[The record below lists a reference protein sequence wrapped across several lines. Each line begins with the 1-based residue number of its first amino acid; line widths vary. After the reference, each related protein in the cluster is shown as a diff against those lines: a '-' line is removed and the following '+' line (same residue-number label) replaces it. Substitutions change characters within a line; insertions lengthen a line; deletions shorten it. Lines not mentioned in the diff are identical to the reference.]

1 LNPGD
6 KVRVVDNPSRVGTLS
21 SEPAVG
27 SAARR
32 RLLVNFSDGEEY
44 VLEASL
50 EKVLR
55 ETRDPYELMGRGD
68 YGRAL
73 DLRGAITFYRLSGKL
88 ANLIYSLNTTNTQFL
103 PYQFKP
109 VLQFLDSPSRGI
121 VIADEVGLGKT
132 IEAGLIWTELRARQD
147 ARRLLVV
154 CPAMLCEKWKDEL
167 GNRFGVKAE
176 IIGAGELLARL
187 QLAQDRPQEEFALVV
202 SMQGMRPPR
211 GWNDR
216 GSPSQAATAKLARF
230 LQDAEARDPLL
241 DLVVIDEAHY
251 LRNAQTQTHRFAA
264 LLRPVTDGLVL
275 LSATP
280 IQMRSTDLFNLLHLL
295 DADAF
300 PYEWTYDQSVQGN
313 APIVAMRDR
322 VLREVVPQAE
332 FIEALKQARDQRL
345 FDDSAQI
352 EFLLAEP
359 PSDALLASA
368 RGRAQLA
375 EQLDRINPR
384 AKVIARTLK
393 REVQELRVQREPV
406 TIKAEMSPRERT
418 FYERVTAAVREH
430 CERNDVSEGFL
441 LTIPQRQ
448 MASCMAAAC
457 RGWAERLRRAAD
469 AGDEEAIYELYGDTM
484 VADEPLPLAT
494 PSRSTAPQDPGALLR
509 VLMGIAREVGDFDA
523 LRAADSKLSALLRSL
538 TEYWRD
544 QPGRKVV
551 LFAFYRNTLYYLQER
566 LAEVGVRAVVLHGGM
581 DKHAVL
587 RHFESPEGPTVLLSS
602 EVASEGVDLQFSSL
616 VVNYDLPWNPAKIE
630 QRIGRID
637 RIGQAAPKIL
647 IWNMVYAD
655 TLDDRVLERLLNR
668 LNIFKTALGSMEE
681 ILGATVRELTHD
693 LLSHQLTPEKEKAR
707 IDLANVAIEN
717 LRQQQEQLEAKATQ
731 LMGHG
736 DFILNKVKAADELGR
751 YIRGEDLLV
760 YARDYIE
767 KEFPGTRLLSSDRNL
782 LEAALELSVA
792 GRVHFNQFLAT
803 YRLHGRTAVL
813 ANAPPK
819 LLFDNRLGTA
829 PRGMEKVT
837 QDHPLIRFVSERQ
850 KSAGKA
856 PMYFPTAAIELPG
869 ALAGSVEP
877 GLYVYVVMRWTL
889 SGSRDVERLVY
900 QARGV
905 NEASVLEEDAA
916 EALVN
921 AAALHG
927 KDWHGARTVLDHGR
941 CAQLQD
947 ECRAVIEE
955 HYRGAKAA
963 QDRENRDRV
972 RSMIGSLEEDLR
984 RRREASEARIAD
996 YEASTDAKRRRLV
1009 PMERG
1014 KLKQLTQR
1022 YEERMAELH
1031 LKESLSASDSAVSS
1045 GVVRVT

>member
-1 LNPGD
+1 MSPGD
-6 KVRVVDNPSRVGTLS
+6 KVRVIDNPSRVGTLS
-21 SEPAVG
+21 SEPASGTGV
-27 SAARR
+27 RR
-32 RLLVNFSDGEEY
+32 RLLVNFSDGEEF

-50 EKVLR
+50 EKLHR
-55 ETRDPYELMGRGD
+55 ETRDPYELMCRGD

-73 DLRGAITFYRLSGKL
+73 DLRGAITYYRLSGKL

-154 CPAMLCEKWKDEL
+154 CPAMLREKWKDEL
-167 GNRFGVKAE
+167 GNRFGVRAE
-176 IIGAGELLARL
+176 IVDAGELLARL
-187 QLAQDRPQEEFALVV
+187 QVARDRPQEEFALIV

-216 GSPSQAATAKLARF
+216 RAPSKSAAAQLARF
-230 LQDAEARDPLL
+230 LLEAEVQDPLL
-241 DLVVIDEAHY
+241 HLVVVDEAHY

-264 LLRPVTDGLVL
+264 LLRPVTDGLIL

-295 DADAF
+295 DEDAF
-300 PYEWTYDQSVQGN
+300 PYEWTYDQSVQAN

-322 VLREVVPQAE
+322 VLREEVPQSE
-332 FIEALKQARDQRL
+332 FVEALEQALQQRF

-352 EFLLAEP
+352 KFLLSKP
-359 PSDALLASA
+359 PSDELLASA

-393 REVQELRVQREPV
+393 RDVQELRVQREPV
-406 TIKAEMSPRERT
+406 TIRAEMSPVERA
-418 FYERVTAAVREH
+418 FYERVTYAVRDF
-430 CERNDVSEGFL
+430 CERNEVSEGFM

-457 RGWAERLRRAAD
+457 RGWAERLRRTAD
-469 AGDEEAIYELYGDTM
+469 DGDEETLYELDGDAS
-484 VADEPLPLAT
+484 VADDTPLVAT
-494 PSRSTAPQDPGALLR
+494 PPLRSDPGELLR
-509 VLMGIAREVGDFDA
+509 VLIGIAREVGDFDA
-523 LRAADSKLSALLRSL
+523 LQAADTKFAALERSL
-538 TEYWRD
+538 KDYWRD
-544 QPGRKVV
+544 HPGHKVV

-566 LAEVGVRAVVLHGGM
+566 LARAGVRTAVLHGGM

-587 RHFESPEGPTVLLSS
+587 RQFESPDGPTVLLSS

-637 RIGQAAPKIL
+637 RIGQAERKIL
-647 IWNMVYAD
+647 IWNLVYAD
-655 TLDDRVLERLLNR
+655 TLDDRVLERLLLR

-681 ILGATVRELTHD
+681 LLGATVRELSRD
-693 LLSHQLTPEKEKAR
+693 LLSHHLTPEREKAR
-707 IDLANVAIEN
+707 IDRAQVAVET
-717 LRQQQEQLEAKATQ
+717 LRQKQEELEANATQ

-736 DFILNKVKAADELGR
+736 DFIQNKVKAAHELGR
-751 YIRGEDLLV
+751 YIRGEDLL
-760 YARDYIE
+760 AFSRDYLE
-767 KEFPGTRLLSSDRNL
+767 KEFPGSRLLISDRDP
-782 LEAALELSVA
+782 LEATLELSVD
-792 GRVHFNQFLAT
+792 GRVFFNQFIT
-803 YRLHGRTAVL
+803 TNRLNGRTAIL
-813 ANAPPK
+813 ANVPPR
-819 LLFDNRLGTA
+819 LLFDNRVGSA
-829 PRGMEKVT
+829 PRGVEKVT

-850 KSAGKA
+850 KGAGSA
-856 PMYFPTAAIELPG
+856 PMYFPTAAIELPRS
-869 ALAGSVEP
+869 AVEGLLP

-889 SGSRDVERLVY
+889 SGSRDMERLVY
-900 QARGV
+900 QARSADV
-905 NEASVLEEDAA
+905 SLLLEEDAA

-921 AAALHG
+921 AAALSG
-927 KDWHGARTVLDHGR
+927 RDWHGAKSALDHALCGR
-941 CAQLQD
+941 LQD
-947 ECRAVIEE
+947 ECRADIEE
-955 HYRGAKAA
+955 QYRGAKAA

-972 RSMIGSLEEDLR
+972 RAMIGSLEEDLR
-984 RRREASEARIAD
+984 RRRESGDARIAD
-996 YEASTDAKRRRLV
+996 YEASDDPKRRRLV

-1014 KLKQLTQR
+1014 KLRLLTQR
-1022 YEERMAELH
+1022 YEEKIAELH

-1045 GVVRVT
+1045 GVIRIV